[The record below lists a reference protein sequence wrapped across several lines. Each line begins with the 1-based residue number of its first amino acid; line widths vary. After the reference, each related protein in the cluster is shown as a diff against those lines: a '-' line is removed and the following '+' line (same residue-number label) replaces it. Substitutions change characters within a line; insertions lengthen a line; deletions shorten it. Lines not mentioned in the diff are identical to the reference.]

1 MKTTA
6 YIIRNG
12 EVIAETKTELKNGAS
27 VKYAFEKCEEA
38 LNANREFNLVN
49 ARTAKIS
56 RNKKWANKTQDFA
69 NEINSG
75 EFFI

>member
-1 MKTTA
+1 MTTA
-6 YIIRNG
+6 YLIKNG
-12 EVIAETKTELKNGAS
+12 EVIAETETELKNGAS
-27 VKYAFEKCEEA
+27 VKYAFEKCAEA

-56 RNKKWANKTQDFA
+56 RAKKWANKTEEVA
-69 NEINSG
+69 IEINSG